1 MILGEMQMRRKQLGV
16 GLGGLLAVSAV
27 LVAVAIVGMK
37 LVPSYIEFMAI
48 KKVVKSIASEKGSA
62 ATVKDVRNSFEIRAS
77 VDGIESVKSSD
88 LEITKD
94 GGELV
99 IAARYRKEIPLV
111 ANIGIH
117 IDFAAVSKE

>member
-1 MILGEMQMRRKQLGV
+1 MREKQLGV

-27 LVAVAIVGMK
+27 LVVIAVIGMK
-37 LVPSYIEFMAI
+37 LVPSYLEFMAI
-48 KKVVKSIASEKGSA
+48 KKVVKSIAGEKGGA
-62 ATVKDVRNSFEIRAS
+62 ATVSDVRKSFEIRAS

-88 LEITKD
+88 LEITKE

>member
-1 MILGEMQMRRKQLGV
+1 MRKKQLGV

-27 LVAVAIVGMK
+27 LVAIAIVGMK
-37 LVPSYIEFMAI
+37 LVPSYIEFMAV
-48 KKVVKSIASEKGSA
+48 KKVVKSIAAEKGGAS
-62 ATVKDVRNSFEIRAS
+62 TVKEVRNSFEIRAS

-88 LEITKD
+88 LEITKEGAD
-94 GGELV
+94 LV

-111 ANIGIH
+111 SNIGIY